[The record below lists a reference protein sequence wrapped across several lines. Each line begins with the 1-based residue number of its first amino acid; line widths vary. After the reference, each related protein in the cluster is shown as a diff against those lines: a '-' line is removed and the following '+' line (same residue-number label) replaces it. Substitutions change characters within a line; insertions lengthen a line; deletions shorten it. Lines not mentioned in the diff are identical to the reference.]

1 LTPVHSLVAPV
12 IRLAAAR
19 DHGELVRLDR
29 TCFGRRAWLAE
40 EWWEAITEPGWTT
53 VVLDAGGVVAGAT
66 VLLLWPPVAG
76 LASIAVHP
84 HHRGR
89 GLGSVL
95 LRDAVNRARGAGARW
110 LSLEVDADNRA
121 AIELYHAEGFCTVR
135 RFAEDGRARLEMH
148 RRIRRPVPRRP
159 ARRGLGMIPTA

>member
-1 LTPVHSLVAPV
+1 MTPVHTAFAPTL
-12 IRLAAAR
+12 RLAVAR
-19 DHGELVRLDR
+19 DHAGLVRLDR
-29 TCFGRRAWLAE
+29 ACFGHRAWPAE

-53 VVLDAGGVVAGAT
+53 VVLDAGGAPAGAT

-84 HHRGR
+84 DHRGQ
-89 GLGSVL
+89 GWGGVL
-95 LRDAVNRARGAGARW
+95 LRDAVARARVAGARW
-110 LSLEVDADNRA
+110 LTLEVDADNRA
-121 AIELYHAEGFCTVR
+121 AIELYHAEGFRAER

-159 ARRGLGMIPTA
+159 RRRDLGMMPIA